1 EKLGPKR
8 YVRDASL
15 DESAPG
21 VVNGLAYTPVGGEIL
36 HIEALAYPGS
46 GRVKLTG
53 QLGDVMKESVDAAY
67 SLVRSRAKALGIKKK
82 TFREKDVHVH
92 VPAGAIPKDGPS
104 AGIAMFTSLAS
115 LLTNRNVRHNVA
127 MTGEVTLRGLVLPIG
142 GLKEKSIAAL
152 RAGVTKVLIPA
163 GNAKDIPDLPDE
175 VRDRLEIVP
184 VKTVDEVLKHALE

>member
-1 EKLGPKR
+1 
-8 YVRDASL
+8 
-15 DESAPG
+15 
-21 VVNGLAYTPVGGEIL
+21 
-36 HIEALAYPGS
+36 
-46 GRVKLTG
+46 
-53 QLGDVMKESVDAAY
+53 MKESVDAAY